1 MATASTSSNPAIER
15 CAGDPAAF
23 VRDHWAKAPLLRR
36 GAGPDG
42 FDDLLSLDDVDRI
55 LATTSPR
62 TPAFR
67 MVKDGK
73 PLPAS
78 AYTKSGRMGSVPL
91 ADLADP
97 GKIFDQFHAG
107 ATIVLQSL
115 QRYWPPLTELSRQ
128 LELFFTHPVQV
139 NAYLTPPASRGL
151 GVHHDTHDVFVLQVH
166 GRKLWQVWDA
176 AVPFPLAHQKQLP
189 PGAES
194 PTEAPQVD
202 AELAPGDC
210 LYVPRGFRHAA
221 RTAETASL
229 HLTVGMLTR
238 NWNDLLR
245 EVVELATEEAWFRE
259 SLPVGFANDP
269 ATLEGSL
276 ADRVEELRRFLD
288 KVDLAK
294 VADRAGRRF
303 WANRPP
309 PLEGQLRAL
318 LSLDELDD
326 VTVVR
331 RRPGAAAR
339 LRVAGGRLELLLGDR
354 TLTMPAPLEPAVRQV
369 LDGDELTPGE
379 LAGHLDGPSRLVLV
393 RRLVRE
399 GLLQPSTVG

>member
-326 VTVVR
+326 ATVVR

-354 TLTMPAPLEPAVRQV
+354 TLTMPATLEPAVRQV